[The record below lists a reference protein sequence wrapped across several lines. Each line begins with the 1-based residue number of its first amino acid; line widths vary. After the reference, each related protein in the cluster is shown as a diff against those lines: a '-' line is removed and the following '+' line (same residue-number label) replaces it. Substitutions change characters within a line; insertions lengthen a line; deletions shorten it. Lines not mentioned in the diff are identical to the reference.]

1 MNDPRTSVDWNHTTV
16 LRKRSP
22 KGKQT
27 VENPLAIKSNSPFT
41 VETTRKDT
49 GNKSHT
55 PGVIP
60 NRKLDEATEPDA
72 LPTVSLSLG
81 QKIQA
86 GRRAK
91 TPAMTQAQLAQA
103 INVKVAIINDY
114 ELGRGMPDNTV
125 INKLERALGVKLRA

>member
-16 LRKRSP
+16 LRKRLP

-27 VENPLAIKSNSPFT
+27 VENPLAIKGNSINT
-41 VETTRKDT
+41 VKTIRKDT
-49 GNKSHT
+49 GNKSHI
-55 PGVIP
+55 PGIIA
-60 NRKLDEATEPDA
+60 NRKLDEATEPDVIQ
-72 LPTVSLSLG
+72 TVSLSMG

-91 TPAMTQAQLAQA
+91 TPPMTQAQLAQA

-114 ELGRGMPDNTV
+114 EQGRGIPDNTV

>member
-16 LRKRSP
+16 LRKHTP

-27 VENPLAIKSNSPFT
+27 VENPLAIKGNSLFK
-41 VETTRKDT
+41 VETTRRDT
-49 GNKSHT
+49 GNHSRT
-55 PGVIP
+55 PGVIS

-114 ELGRGMPDNTV
+114 EQGRGIPDNTV
-125 INKLERALGVKLRA
+125 INKLERALSVKLRA